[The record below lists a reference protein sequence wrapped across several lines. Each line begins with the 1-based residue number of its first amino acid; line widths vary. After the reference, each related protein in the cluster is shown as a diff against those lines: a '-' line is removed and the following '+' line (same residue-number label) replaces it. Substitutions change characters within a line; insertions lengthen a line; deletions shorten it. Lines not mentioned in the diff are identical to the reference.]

1 MGFLLEYGIS
11 EDTITKIKENNEQ
24 STCFY
29 CMLKESNVRKV
40 IDYLLSIKVEVLD
53 SLLINR
59 LELFFIP
66 EEEIKHRFETY
77 NIEVLVQLINEDIN
91 VLNNV

>member
-1 MGFLLEYGIS
+1 MNFLLDCGITK
-11 EDTITKIKENNEQ
+11 DTIKKLKENYEE

-29 CMLKESNVRKV
+29 CLTKQENVKEV
-40 IDYLLSIKVEVLD
+40 IEYLLSIKIEVID
-53 SLLINR
+53 KLLIGR

-66 EEEIKHRFETY
+66 KEKIKKRFENY
-77 NIEVLVQLINEDIN
+77 NLEVLVQLINEDIN

>member
-1 MGFLLEYGIS
+1 MKFLLDYHVS
-11 EDTITKIKENNEQ
+11 KDTLVKIKENNED

-29 CMLKESNVRKV
+29 CMCHEKNVKEV
-40 IDYLLSIKVEVLD
+40 IEYLLSIKVKVLD
-53 SLLINR
+53 ELLTNR

-66 EEEIKHRFETY
+66 KEKIKQRFEAY

-91 VLNNV
+91 VLNNI